1 MKKLLVVLVAI
12 ISLLTLSGCEKITEG
27 SYKEGTY
34 MGSDTFTSYDKKYV
48 TTAVIYVDSNG
59 VIKSCYID
67 STYIKDNINTTKK
80 VLKDNYGMK
89 ETSKNIGVIEGGKEW
104 YEQVKVIEDKVLE
117 EQGLD
122 WVKYDET
129 GTKLDSI
136 SGVTISADSYIRAVD
151 NALKKAK

>member
-1 MKKLLVVLVAI
+1 MKKIL
-12 ISLLTLSGCEKITEG
+12 ISLICLLSLTGCEKIVEG
-27 SYKEGTY
+27 NYKEGTY
-34 MGSDTFTSYDKKYV
+34 MGSDTFTSYGKQYV
-48 TTAVIYVDSNG
+48 TTSVIYVDSNG

-67 STYIKDNINTTKK
+67 STYVKDGINKK
-80 VLKDNYGMK
+80 VLKDDYGMK

-104 YEQVKVIEDKVLE
+104 YEQVKVIEDKVVE

-136 SGVTISADSYIRAVD
+136 SGVTISVDSYIRATS
-151 NALKKAK
+151 NAIEQAK

>member
-1 MKKLLVVLVAI
+1 MKKIL
-12 ISLLTLSGCEKITEG
+12 ISLICLLSLTGCEKIVEG
-27 SYKEGTY
+27 NYKEGTY
-34 MGSDTFTSYDKKYV
+34 MGSDTFTSYGKQYV
-48 TTAVIYVDSNG
+48 TTSVIYVDSNG

-67 STYIKDNINTTKK
+67 STYVKDGINTTKK
-80 VLKDNYGMK
+80 VLKDDYGMK

-104 YEQVKVIEDKVLE
+104 YEQVKVIEDKVVE

-136 SGVTISADSYIRAVD
+136 SGVTISVDSYIRATS
-151 NALKKAK
+151 NAIEQAK